1 MVRRTFLKIVLAF
14 IGSLTLPDGIFS
26 DEPDKL
32 YFPAKFQDYMP
43 PTKNRIRINGQ
54 NHNFSDMKMIQTYSS
69 EEAMFWNGENAPY
82 FDVLNGGF
90 VLGKGA
96 YWSLLPLYNSEN
108 AVHVETKHDV
118 ITVDGQARLTGLY
131 QGTTNGGFTF
141 AYFSFLEPELSGGLV
156 CKEDC

>member
-14 IGSLTLPDGIFS
+14 IGSLTLPDGIFAG
-26 DEPDKL
+26 EPDKV
-32 YFPAKFQDYMP
+32 YFPAKFKNHMP

-54 NHNFSDMKMIQTYSS
+54 NMSYSDMKMIQTYSS
-69 EEAMFWNGENAPY
+69 EEAMFFDGENVPY

-90 VLGKGA
+90 LLKKNA

-108 AVHVETKHDV
+108 VVHVETKHDV
-118 ITVDGQARLTGLY
+118 ITVDGQAQLTGLY

-141 AYFSFLEPELSGGLV
+141 AYFSFFEPELSGELV